1 MNEAYAEGASML
13 TDDIRV
19 REALAALDAGETDAA
34 RELAAGIKAGEDR
47 LLLTARISEAAG
59 DAEGAKRNYYDAV
72 RTYNSSRARQALNA
86 LCSNLIAEYSTGEV
100 KTGEMR
106 DYDGNAVAFDRGD
119 IPVCARLIY
128 DGRLSVMDIRLNVV
142 QRNMADMSLSKPA
155 RAVIQGIKQW
165 QGSYSVFG
173 GYPLEIRISCT
184 YELRRSKSLIIN
196 VLDDETT
203 DSVGSILN
211 KLGKRGRRGAEIL
224 NARRQSAAVIG
235 NTWRPSGV
243 KYINIYEKDLM
254 SVPRCKFLLRHEFG
268 HVLGLD
274 DMYAEAAD
282 GRAGVKEV
290 YPDIEMLRIRGC
302 IFNMVMC
309 SVDAP
314 VTFKEA
320 EMALL
325 AYRDGVIQRFQLRDG
340 KGEISRA
347 LRQ

>member
-1 MNEAYAEGASML
+1 MNETYAEGLSEL
-13 TDDIRV
+13 TDDIRI
-19 REALAALDAGETDAA
+19 REAAAALEAGNTDAP
-34 RELAAGIKAGEDR
+34 RELAAGMKAGEDK
-47 LLLTARISEAAG
+47 LLLTARICEAAG
-59 DAEGAKRNYYDAV
+59 DADGAKRNYYDAV
-72 RTYNSSRARQALNA
+72 RRYSSSRARLALNA
-86 LCSNLIAEYSTGEV
+86 LCSKLIAEYSTGEV
-100 KTGEMR
+100 KTGELR
-106 DYDGNAVAFDRGD
+106 DYDGNIVAFDRRD
-119 IPVCARLIY
+119 IPVCARLIF
-128 DGRLSVMDIRLNVV
+128 DGQKSVMDIRLNIV
-142 QRNMADMSLSKPA
+142 QRNMADMSLTKPA

-165 QGSYSVFG
+165 QGSYRVFG

-203 DSVGSILN
+203 DSVGSMLS
-211 KLGKRGRRGAEIL
+211 KLGKRGKRGAEIL

-243 KYINIYEKDLM
+243 KYINIYEKDLL
-254 SVPRCKFLLRHEFG
+254 SVPRCKYLLRHEFG

-290 YPDIEMLRIRGC
+290 YPDIEMLRIRGS

-309 SVDAP
+309 SADAP
-314 VTFKEA
+314 VTFKDA

-325 AYRDGVIQRFQLRDG
+325 AYRDGEIQRFQPRNG
-340 KGEISRA
+340 KGDISRA
-347 LRQ
+347 LRK